1 MEALMKMTNL
11 AGAFVL
17 AACSAGALAQCTKPA
32 INPIWDA
39 SKGEFRCIDS
49 AADKALGQD
58 ENVAPTGT
66 KDFCS
71 SVRENLLKVCPQS
84 DDGKACRSKAKSIF
98 NACYK
103 DTKDNSPDSS
113 RSMNSANH
121 SSKTDASA
129 CMATFRQQ
137 QQACQSRKIPPR
149 SPGQPS
155 APDTCLQDAI
165 SAQNKCL
172 ANSR

>member
-1 MEALMKMTNL
+1 MKIPNL
-11 AGAFVL
+11 AMVFVL
-17 AACSAGALAQCTKPA
+17 AACSSGVLAQCTKPG

-39 SKGEFRCIDS
+39 NKGEFRCIDP
-49 AADKALGQD
+49 AADKGIGQD
-58 ENVAPTGT
+58 ENVSPTGT

-71 SVRENLLKVCPQS
+71 TVRESLLKVCPQS

-98 NACYK
+98 NECYK
-103 DTKDNSPDSS
+103 DSKDKAPDSS
-113 RSMNSANH
+113 KSANPANP
-121 SSKTDASA
+121 STKTDASA

-155 APDTCLQDAI
+155 APDTCMQDAI
-165 SAQNKCL
+165 AAQNKCL

>member
-1 MEALMKMTNL
+1 MKMPIL
-11 AGAFVL
+11 AVAFVL
-17 AACSAGALAQCTKPA
+17 AACSAGASAQCTKPG
-32 INPIWDA
+32 INAIWDA
-39 SKGEFRCIDS
+39 SKGEFRCIDP
-49 AADKALGQD
+49 AANKGLGQD
-58 ENVAPTGT
+58 ENVSPTGN

-71 SVRENLLKVCPQS
+71 TVRENLLKVCPQS
-84 DDGKACRSKAKSIF
+84 DEGKACKSKAKSIF

-103 DTKDNSPDSS
+103 DAKDKDPDSP
-113 RSMNSANH
+113 RSANPANP
-121 SSKTDASA
+121 STTDAST

-137 QQACQSRKIPPR
+137 QQMCQSRKIPPR

>member
-1 MEALMKMTNL
+1 MEGFMKISNQVVTIM
-11 AGAFVL
+11 L
-17 AACSAGALAQCTKPA
+17 AACSVGALAQCTKPE
-32 INPIWDA
+32 INPSWDA
-39 SKGEFRCIDS
+39 SKGEFRCIDP
-49 AADKALGQD
+49 AAEKGFGQD
-58 ENVAPTGT
+58 ENVSPTGT

-71 SVRENLLKVCPQS
+71 TVRENLLKVCPQS
-84 DDGKACRSKAKSIF
+84 DEGKACRSKAKSIF

-103 DTKDNSPDSS
+103 DTKDKGPDSP
-113 RSMNSANH
+113 RSANTANP

-137 QQACQSRKIPPR
+137 QQACQSRKISPA

-165 SAQNKCL
+165 AAQNKCL